1 MSLELLDS
9 MQVGHHSCTIA
20 TRSYIEVHRYAA
32 QKILQGYQGND
43 LSDMMRHVS
52 GQDPAMLEAVINAVS
67 DAKEKNQVDLTT
79 FNYAS
84 LRLKRDSFWVVQ
96 LTQMGFGDPR
106 TGRVADNQF
115 PGSQPVFQIIICAS
129 NSRCLRQLQ
138 SELHP
143 SIP

>member
-1 MSLELLDS
+1 
-9 MQVGHHSCTIA
+9 
-20 TRSYIEVHRYAA
+20 
-32 QKILQGYQGND
+32 
-43 LSDMMRHVS
+43 MRHVS

-143 SIP
+143 SIPQTMTRTRTAFLNKLTNRVCPLRRLCYSTSIHTLRQFFIYFSCL